1 MGSLVVLSRAQP
13 RTLDRVH
20 LLLAGE
26 NAEVRSLVATRAR
39 EAVDGL
45 AVHEAHD
52 GAEAV
57 RIGLQRQPQLALLD
71 VGLPRLGGIEV
82 ANTLRGLRP
91 QMRFALH
98 TEQPDVHPD
107 RAREHWLPIFD
118 TTLDLEDAIR
128 WVEAESEAYLERPG
142 VRQRRNLRCAVCGY
156 GIVRAA
162 PPERCPM
169 CHGEHTWVHAPWRP
183 FVVEGS
189 LR

>member
-1 MGSLVVLSRAQP
+1 MGSLVVLSRARP

-26 NAEVRSLVATRAR
+26 NAQVRSLVARRAR

-45 AVHEAHD
+45 AVHEAQD

-57 RIGLQRQPQLALLD
+57 RIGLQRQLQLALLD
-71 VGLPRLGGIEV
+71 VSMPRLGGIEV

-98 TEQPDVHPD
+98 TEQPEVHRD
-107 RAREHWLPIFD
+107 RAREHWLPLFD
-118 TTLDLEDAIR
+118 TTATFDDAIR
-128 WVEAESEAYLERPG
+128 WLEAEAYAERPG
-142 VRQRRNLRCAVCGY
+142 TRQRRNLRCAACGY

-183 FVVEGS
+183 FVVDRSVG
-189 LR
+189 